1 MTKLLI
7 KLFIKDSENIKD
19 KNVRRKYGNLGGFV
33 GIFSNLLLFALKLF
47 AGIISGSIA
56 ITADAFNNLSDMGS
70 SVLTMLGFKIAA
82 KSPDK
87 DHPFGHGRMEY
98 MSGFIV
104 SVVIIIVGFELFS
117 SSVSKIFNPEAI
129 LVNWLTITIL
139 IVSIAVKLWQGLFN
153 NKLGKILNSAALK
166 ATAKD
171 SINDVVATSAV
182 LLTSVISLIFDINI
196 DGYVGVLVAGFIMYG
211 GFSAAKE
218 MLSPLL
224 GEQPDPELV
233 NEIRSTVLENDEFVG
248 MHDLIVHDYGPGR
261 CFASLHVEVPDTVDI
276 VSCHEQIDACE
287 KMVFE
292 KLGVVLVI
300 HMDPIAT
307 KDERR
312 NAIDLIVKDI
322 ICSIDETLSYHDL
335 RIVDGEK
342 RINIIFDVVKPYE
355 IKMTDRE
362 LIDLIQDKLWE
373 VDLAFFCVI
382 EIDHEFSKG

>member
-47 AGIISGSIA
+47 AGIVSGSIA

-104 SVVIIIVGFELFS
+104 SVVIIIVGFELFT

-153 NKLGKILNSAALK
+153 NNLGKILNSAALK

-373 VDLAFFCVI
+373 VDPAFFCVI

>member
-70 SVLTMLGFKIAA
+70 SVLTMLGFKIAS

-104 SVVIIIVGFELFS
+104 SVVIIIVGFELFT

-373 VDLAFFCVI
+373 VDPAFFCVI

>member
-104 SVVIIIVGFELFS
+104 SVVIIIVGFELFT

-153 NKLGKILNSAALK
+153 NNLGKILNSAALK

-322 ICSIDETLSYHDL
+322 IYSIDETLSYHDL

-373 VDLAFFCVI
+373 VDPAYYCVI
-382 EIDHEFSKG
+382 DIDHEFSKG

>member
-70 SVLTMLGFKIAA
+70 SVLTMLGFKIAS

-104 SVVIIIVGFELFS
+104 SVVIIIVGFELFT

-129 LVNWLTITIL
+129 LVNWLTISIL

-153 NKLGKILNSAALK
+153 NNLGKILNSAALK

-373 VDLAFFCVI
+373 VDPAFFCVI

>member
-292 KLGVVLVI
+292 KLGIVLVI

-373 VDLAFFCVI
+373 VDPAFFCVI

>member
-129 LVNWLTITIL
+129 LVNWLTISIL

-153 NKLGKILNSAALK
+153 NNLGKILNSAALK

-322 ICSIDETLSYHDL
+322 ISSIDETLSYHDL

-373 VDLAFFCVI
+373 VDPAFFCVI

>member
-322 ICSIDETLSYHDL
+322 ISSIDETLSYHDL

-362 LIDLIQDKLWE
+362 LIELIQDKLWE
-373 VDLAFFCVI
+373 VDPAFFCVI

>member
-47 AGIISGSIA
+47 AGIVSGSIA

-104 SVVIIIVGFELFS
+104 SVVIIIVGFELFT

-373 VDLAFFCVI
+373 VDPAFFCVI

>member
-7 KLFIKDSENIKD
+7 KLFIKDSENVKD
-19 KNVRRKYGNLGGFV
+19 KNVRRKYGNLGGAV
-33 GIFSNLLLFALKLF
+33 GIVSNLILFAIKLF
-47 AGIISGSIA
+47 AGVISGSIA

-70 SVLTMLGFKIAA
+70 SVVTMLGFKIAS
-82 KSPDK
+82 KSPDR

-104 SVVIIIVGFELFS
+104 SVVIIIVGFELFTS
-117 SSVSKIFNPEAI
+117 SISKILNPEAI
-129 LVNWLTITIL
+129 TVNWLTLAIL
-139 IVSIAVKLWQGLFN
+139 IASIAVKLWQGLFN
-153 NKLGKILNSAALK
+153 NKLGKIINSAALR

-182 LLTSVISLIFDINI
+182 LLTSAISEIFSINI
-196 DGYVGVLVAGFIMYG
+196 DGYVGLLVAGFIMYG

-233 NEIRSTVLENDEFVG
+233 NELKATVLENDEFVG

-287 KMVFE
+287 KKVFE
-292 KLGVVLVI
+292 KLGLVLVI

-312 NAIDLIVKDI
+312 NAIDLIVKEI
-322 ICSIDETLSYHDL
+322 ISSVDEKLSYHDL

-355 IKMTDRE
+355 IKMSDRE
-362 LIDLIQDKLWE
+362 LIDLIQNKLWE
-373 VDLAFFCVI
+373 VDKAYYCVI
-382 EIDHEFSKG
+382 DIDHEFAKS

>member
-129 LVNWLTITIL
+129 LVNWLTISIL

-153 NKLGKILNSAALK
+153 NNLGKILNSAALK

-233 NEIRSTVLENDEFVG
+233 NEIRSTVLENEEFVG

-312 NAIDLIVKDI
+312 NASDLIVKDI
-322 ICSIDETLSYHDL
+322 ISSIDETLSYHDL

-373 VDLAFFCVI
+373 VDPAFFCVI

>member
-104 SVVIIIVGFELFS
+104 SVVIIIVGFELFT

-129 LVNWLTITIL
+129 LVNWLIITIL

-287 KMVFE
+287 KMVFD

-307 KDERR
+307 KDECR

-373 VDLAFFCVI
+373 VDPAFFCVI

>member
-19 KNVRRKYGNLGGFV
+19 KNVRRRYGNLGGVV
-33 GIFSNLLLFALKLF
+33 GIFSNLLLFAIKLI
-47 AGIISGSIA
+47 AGLLSGSIA
-56 ITADAFNNLSDMGS
+56 VTADAFNNLTDMGS
-70 SVLTMLGFKIAA
+70 SVVTMLGFKIAS

-104 SVVIIIVGFELFS
+104 SVVIVIVGFELLTS
-117 SSVSKIFNPEAI
+117 SFSKIINPEDI
-129 LVNWLTITIL
+129 TVNWLIISILVVSIL
-139 IVSIAVKLWQGLFN
+139 IKLWQGIFN
-153 NKLGKILNSAALK
+153 NKLGGIINSAALK

-182 LLTSVISLIFDINI
+182 LLTSLIDMVFGLNL
-196 DGYVGVLVAGFIMYG
+196 DGYIGVLVAGFIMYG
-211 GFSAAKE
+211 GFSSAKE

-233 NEIRSTVLENDEFVG
+233 NELKATVLENENFVG

-261 CFASLHVEVPDTVDI
+261 CFASLHIEVPDTVDI

-287 KMVFE
+287 KKVYD
-292 KLGVVLVI
+292 KLGLILVI

-312 NAIDLIVKDI
+312 NAIELVVKDVI
-322 ICSIDETLSYHDL
+322 NSIDKTLSFHDL
-335 RIVDGEK
+335 RVVDGEK
-342 RINIIFDVVKPYE
+342 RVNVIFDVVKPYDFK
-355 IKMTDRE
+355 ITDGE
-362 LIDLIQDKLWE
+362 LRKLIQQKMQE
-373 VDLAFFCVI
+373 VDKSYFCVI
-382 EIDHEFSKG
+382 EIDNEFAVG

>member
-104 SVVIIIVGFELFS
+104 SVVIIIVGFELFT

-373 VDLAFFCVI
+373 VDPAFFCVI

>member
-373 VDLAFFCVI
+373 VDPAYYCVI